1 MAAFIATGRSSGI
14 ASNSHQMCVRARA
27 LDRPFTNPSELTI
40 PRRAIMDPSLRRRVT
55 KSKALPCKNEN
66 TIVSEVILSF

>member
-1 MAAFIATGRSSGI
+1 MPMALW
-14 ASNSHQMCVRARA
+14 CVRQKIQLVMVAKWVCARV
-27 LDRPFTNPSELTI
+27 DRPFTNPSELTI

-66 TIVSEVILSF
+66 TIVSEVVLSF